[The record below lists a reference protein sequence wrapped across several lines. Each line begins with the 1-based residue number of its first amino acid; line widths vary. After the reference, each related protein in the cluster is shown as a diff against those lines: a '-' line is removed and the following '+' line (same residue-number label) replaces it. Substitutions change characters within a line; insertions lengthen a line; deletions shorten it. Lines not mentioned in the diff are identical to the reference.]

1 MEAYDKAVYDRLWSE
16 LLLSYRMQQ
25 LVNFPSLFNF
35 VVRKAN
41 SNALL
46 RETISAMFEDLDLRT
61 RLKDPKFYFKLLFS

>member
-1 MEAYDKAVYDRLWSE
+1 
-16 LLLSYRMQQ
+16 MQQ

-35 VVRKAN
+35 VVKKAN

-46 RETISAMFEDLDLRT
+46 KETISAMFEDLDLRA